1 MYVHARMRAW
11 LHGRLQVEDCG
22 VATVGGFESRQR
34 YYEEASSLQYLPH
47 IRTPTL
53 LLLAKDDPFLG

>member
-1 MYVHARMRAW
+1 MLHATCCLPW
-11 LHGRLQVEDCG
+11 QVEDCG
-22 VATVGGFESRQR
+22 VAAVGGFSSRHH

-47 IRTPTL
+47 IATPTL